1 MGLAVG
7 GQRFAER
14 RFYGAIR
21 GKSKKKNGKKR
32 RFSGISFTVIYRNC
46 GFLI

>member
-1 MGLAVG
+1 MGLASG

-14 RFYGAIR
+14 RFYAAIR
-21 GKSKKKNGKKR
+21 GKSKEKNGEKR
-32 RFSGISFTVIYRNC
+32 RFSGISFTVFYRNR